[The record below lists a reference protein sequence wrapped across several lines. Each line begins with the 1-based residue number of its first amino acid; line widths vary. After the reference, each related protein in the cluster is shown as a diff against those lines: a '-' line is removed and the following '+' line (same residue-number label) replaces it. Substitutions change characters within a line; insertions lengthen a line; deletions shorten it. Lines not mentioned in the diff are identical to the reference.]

1 VDTRGRYRRARIRN
15 VGFTIFRGDERE
27 WATPSGGDQTRGIV
41 RLSDAMTQMRA
52 NIWRVPAGSRGRRHA
67 ERVQEEVFVVLEGT
81 ATLALGDPAEMT
93 ELPSGSV
100 AIVERGTAI
109 QVRNDGAE
117 EAVVLIVGAPPET
130 GEADYLPDPS

>member
-1 VDTRGRYRRARIRN
+1 
-15 VGFTIFRGDERE
+15 VGFSIFRSDERE
-27 WATPSGGDQTRGIV
+27 WSAPSGGDQTRGIV

-52 NIWRVPAGSRGRRHA
+52 NVWRLPPGARGRRHA
-67 ERVQEEVFVVLEGT
+67 ERVQEEVFVVLQGT

-100 AIVERGTAI
+100 AIVEPGTAI
-109 QVRNDGAE
+109 QVRNEGAE